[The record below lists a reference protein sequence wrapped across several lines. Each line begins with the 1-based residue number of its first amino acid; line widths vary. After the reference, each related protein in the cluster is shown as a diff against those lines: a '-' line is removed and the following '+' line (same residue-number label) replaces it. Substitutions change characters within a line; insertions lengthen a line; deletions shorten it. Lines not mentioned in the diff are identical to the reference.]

1 MAHVGLDRC
10 NIYETRS
17 TKFIALINFAI
28 ILLGFSKIS
37 SADSDSCPISR
48 DTVKIVDICPV
59 SEEEWRQAAAR
70 KNCTAFAN
78 QCSEPDKLVYHCV
91 IDPYVNQ
98 LIEVCAYAQN
108 IVLGHCTDY
117 SINGNLIEP
126 NQRTNCKTFTE
137 KPCPDFYRSNEA
149 YKYPGCYDLT
159 MKTTTVIYNSKSTS
173 NLEITVT
180 STISTSTCNMSTN
193 SSIDISGEDT
203 TNSVTVI
210 VIAVVFAA
218 FAISIAVI
226 GLGLVLKY
234 VKREKSTL
242 STDIKPIQNGV
253 DPSYQL
259 TDIKRDTADPEETSK
274 LV

>member
-1 MAHVGLDRC
+1 MC

-17 TKFIALINFAI
+17 TKFNALINFAI
-28 ILLGFSKIS
+28 ILLGCSKIS

-78 QCSEPDKLVYHCV
+78 QCSEPDELVYHCV

-117 SINGNLIEP
+117 SINGNFIEP
-126 NQRTNCKTFTE
+126 NQRTNCKTFKE
-137 KPCPDFYRSNEA
+137 KPCPDFYRSTEA

-159 MKTTTVIYNSKSTS
+159 MKKTTVIYNSKSTS

-180 STISTSTCNMSTN
+180 STVSTSTCNMSTN
-193 SSIDISGEDT
+193 SSIDMSGHGEDKT
-203 TNSVTVI
+203 YIVTVI
-210 VIAVVFAA
+210 VIAVVLPA

-226 GLGLVLKY
+226 GLVFKY
-234 VKREKSTL
+234 VKREKSTM

-253 DPSYQL
+253 DLSYQM